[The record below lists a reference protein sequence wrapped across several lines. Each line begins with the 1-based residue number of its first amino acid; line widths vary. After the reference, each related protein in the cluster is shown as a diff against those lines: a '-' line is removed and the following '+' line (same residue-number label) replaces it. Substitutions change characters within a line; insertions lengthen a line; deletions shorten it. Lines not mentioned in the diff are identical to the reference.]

1 VDQETRLSLI
11 EDMTKTMAL
20 VTVQN
25 ICDTFQVSRDTA
37 RRDLVKLEQQGRI
50 TRTRGGAVSSTI
62 QTYVQRKEESGDL
75 KRKLA
80 KAASSLPK
88 DGDLL
93 FMDSSTSV
101 ACMAEF
107 IGDRALTIVTHSLHI
122 AQAFSHS
129 PKVELILLGGRLHSR
144 DQYVYGSAALDA
156 LEQYRADCFFTG
168 ACGIDEGEITGVHL
182 EDALIKQKMIAR
194 SRNVVML
201 ADHSKMNV
209 NFPFRIGRLEEV
221 DILFTDRELPMD
233 AADPV
238 SKPKE
243 ICIVS

>member
-1 VDQETRLSLI
+1 MDQETRLSLI

-62 QTYVQRKEESGDL
+62 QTYVRRKEDSGDI

-80 KAASSLPK
+80 QAASPLPK

-101 ACMAEF
+101 ALLAEF

-122 AQAFSHS
+122 SQAFSHL
-129 PKVELILLGGRLHSR
+129 PKVELVLLGGRLHPR
-144 DQYVYGSAALDA
+144 DQYVYGSSALDA
-156 LEQYRADCFFTG
+156 LDQYRADWFFTG
-168 ACGIDEGEITGVHL
+168 ACGIEEGEITGVHW
-182 EDALIKQKMIAR
+182 EDALIKRKMIAR
-194 SRNVVML
+194 SRNVIML
-201 ADHSKMNV
+201 ADHSKWNV
-209 NFPFRIGRLEEV
+209 DFPYKVGRLEEV
-221 DILFTDRELPMD
+221 DILFTDRELPLT
-233 AADPV
+233 AGTA

-243 ICIVS
+243 IYVVP